1 MKVFV
6 EYLKNNLKRAFEYK
20 TDFFYGIDRFNND

>member
-6 EYLKNNLKRAFEYK
+6 EYLKNNFKRALEYK
-20 TDFFYGIDRFNND
+20 TDFVMGLIGLV